1 MKYVL
6 YAVVFFV
13 IWPIPGMLVVGL
25 VSRLTKTDIHW
36 PTQKDRDINEDDRV
50 VIIPMVI
57 FWPIVLVI
65 ALVLGF
71 GRWYLGVLGKL
82 ILIVSEHKSRRHQ
95 KEQEER
101 WT

>member
-1 MKYVL
+1 MKYVF
-6 YAVVFFV
+6 YAIALFI

-25 VSRLTKTDIHW
+25 VSRLSKTDIHW
-36 PTQKDRDINEDDRV
+36 PTPNDRSNDDDRV
-50 VIIPMVI
+50 IIIPMVI
-57 FWPIVLVI
+57 FWPIVLVV